1 MRKEQVMDIE
11 KIELQRV
18 KMPLKSPF
26 ETSFGR
32 LTYKDFI
39 VVSIHSE
46 GVIGFGESGALP
58 FPIYN
63 EETTDTVLYML
74 KEFIIPKIMELDG
87 LEHPNQLKPIFQS
100 IRRNQMAK
108 ASIEGAVWDL
118 YSKKKGI
125 PLAQA
130 LGGTKKEIDVGVS
143 IGIEPGIPQV
153 LEKVD
158 SFLNQGY
165 KKIKL
170 KIKPGFDV
178 EPIAAIRDRFGSDI
192 PLMADANSAYTLE
205 DAGLLKQ
212 LDPFNLIMIEQ
223 PLAHDDIIDHVKLQR
238 ELSTPIC
245 LDESIHS
252 YEDARKAIE
261 LGACKIINI
270 KVGRVGG
277 LTEAVKMHD
286 LCRDNGIP
294 VWCGGMLEAGIGRA
308 HNIALSSLDNFII
321 PGDTSAS
328 NRYWEKDIVSPEVE
342 FLKPGVIAVPDAP
355 GIGYEI
361 NRVVLSQYDLGT
373 ESFTKEKSIY

>member
-1 MRKEQVMDIE
+1 MEIE
-11 KIELQRV
+11 KIELKRL

-32 LTYKDFI
+32 LTYKDFL
-39 VVSIHSE
+39 VVSVHSE
-46 GVIGFGESGALP
+46 GLSGYAESVSLP

-63 EETTDTVLYML
+63 EETTDTVKYIL
-74 KEFIIPKIMELDG
+74 KEFIIPKILELDG
-87 LEHPNQLKPIFQS
+87 LDHPEQLQTIFQP

-108 ASIEGAVWDL
+108 AAIEGAVWDL
-118 YSKKKGI
+118 YCKKKGI
-125 PLAQA
+125 SLASA

-143 IGIEPGIPQV
+143 IGIEPDVQQV
-153 LEKVD
+153 LERVETFIK
-158 SFLNQGY
+158 QGY

-178 EPIAAIRDRFGSDI
+178 EPIAAIRDRFGAEI
-192 PLMADANSAYTLE
+192 PLMADANSAYRLE
-205 DAGLLKQ
+205 DIESLKK
-212 LDPFNLIMIEQ
+212 LDPFQLMMIEQ
-223 PLAHDDIIDHVKLQR
+223 PLAHDDIIDHVQLQR

-261 LGACKIINI
+261 TGACKIINI
-270 KVGRVGG
+270 KIGRVGG
-277 LTEAVKMHD
+277 LTEAVKIHD
-286 LCRDNGIP
+286 LCKMNSIP

-328 NRYWEKDIVSPEVE
+328 DRYWERDIVTPEVE
-342 FLKPGVIAVPDAP
+342 LLNPGTLFVPEGP

-361 NRVVLSQYDLGT
+361 NEQVLEQFVLET
-373 ESFTKEKSIY
+373 ETFKREKSIY

>member
-1 MRKEQVMDIE
+1 MEIE
-11 KIELQRV
+11 NIDLHRL
-18 KMPLKSPF
+18 KMPLKTPF

-32 LTYKDFI
+32 LTYKDFL
-39 VVSIHSE
+39 VVCVNGE
-46 GVIGFGESGALP
+46 GQTGYGESVSLP

-63 EETTDTVLYML
+63 EETTDTVKYML
-74 KEFIIPKIMELDG
+74 KEFFIPKLLKLDG
-87 LEHPNQLKPIFQS
+87 IDHPEQLQSIFKP

-108 ASIEGAVWDL
+108 AAIEGAVWDL
-118 YSKKKGI
+118 YCKKKGI
-125 PLAQA
+125 SLSEA

-143 IGIEPGIPQV
+143 IGIEPGIPEV
-153 LEKVD
+153 LEKVET
-158 SFLNQGY
+158 FINQGY

-170 KIKPGFDV
+170 KIKPGFDL

-205 DAGLLKQ
+205 DIHLLRQ
-212 LDPFNLIMIEQ
+212 LDPFHLMMIEQ
-223 PLAHDDIIDHVKLQR
+223 PLAHDDIIDHVKLQS

-261 LGACKIINI
+261 IGACKIINI
-270 KVGRVGG
+270 KIGRVGG
-277 LTEAVKMHD
+277 LAEAVKIHD
-286 LCRDNGIP
+286 LCKSNGIP

-308 HNIALSSLDNFII
+308 HNIALSSLDNFLI

-328 NRYWEKDIVSPEVE
+328 NRYWETDIVTPEVD
-342 FLKPGVIAVPDAP
+342 FLRPGTLAVPDGY

-361 NRVVLSQYDLGT
+361 NEKVMEKYRLET
-373 ESFTKEKSIY
+373 ESFSKEKSIY

>member
-1 MRKEQVMDIE
+1 MEIE
-11 KIELQRV
+11 KIVLHRL
-18 KMPLKSPF
+18 KMPLKTAF

-32 LTYKDFI
+32 LTYKDFL
-39 VVSIHSE
+39 VVCVHGE
-46 GVIGFGESGALP
+46 GQTGYGESVSLP

-63 EETTDTVLYML
+63 EETTDTVKYML
-74 KEFIIPKIMELDG
+74 KEFFIPKLLKLDG
-87 LEHPNQLKPIFQS
+87 IDHPEQLQSIFKP

-108 ASIEGAVWDL
+108 AAIEGAVWDL
-118 YSKKKGI
+118 YCKKKGI
-125 PLAQA
+125 SLSEA

-143 IGIEPGIPQV
+143 IGIEPGIPEV
-153 LEKVD
+153 LEKVET
-158 SFLNQGY
+158 FINQGY

-170 KIKPGFDV
+170 KIKPGFDL

-205 DAGLLKQ
+205 DIHLLKQ
-212 LDPFNLIMIEQ
+212 LDPFHLIMIEQ
-223 PLAHDDIIDHVKLQR
+223 PLAHDDIIDHVKLQS

-261 LGACKIINI
+261 IGACKIINI
-270 KVGRVGG
+270 KIGRVGG
-277 LTEAVKMHD
+277 LAEAVKIHD
-286 LCRDNGIP
+286 LCKSNGIP

-308 HNIALSSLDNFII
+308 HNIALSSLDNFLI

-328 NRYWEKDIVSPEVE
+328 NRYWETDIVTPEVD
-342 FLKPGVIAVPDAP
+342 FFRPGTLAVPDGY

-361 NRVVLSQYDLGT
+361 NEKVMEKYRLET
-373 ESFTKEKSIY
+373 ESFSKEKSIY